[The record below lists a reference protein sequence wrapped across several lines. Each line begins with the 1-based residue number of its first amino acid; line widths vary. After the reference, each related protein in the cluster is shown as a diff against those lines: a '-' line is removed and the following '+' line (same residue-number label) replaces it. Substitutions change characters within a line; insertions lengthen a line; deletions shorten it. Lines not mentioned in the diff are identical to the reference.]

1 MCGAALQCSLCCQAA
16 AAYQIYNWYVGHC
29 LGGKEV
35 LAINLDETCVR
46 CYESHSKGNVFGSA
60 NVVQRVPKQSRKKCL
75 TYIAIISSRR
85 EYQHLL
91 PQYIVG
97 NESTFLK
104 KDVDALSHVL
114 KGNTVLVRCAW
125 RGIVC
130 LLQFARFS

>member
-1 MCGAALQCSLCCQAA
+1 MLT
-16 AAYQIYNWYVGHC
+16 
-29 LGGKEV
+29 
-35 LAINLDETCVR
+35 INLDETCVR

-60 NVVQRVPKQSRKKCL
+60 NVVQRVPKQSRNKCL

-97 NESTFLK
+97 NKSAFLK
-104 KDVDALSHVL
+104 KDVDALAHVL
-114 KGNTVLVRCAW
+114 KGSTVLVRCAW

-130 LLQFARFS
+130 VLHFARSC